1 MLYLLHRNFPFHS
14 LLYLFHRD
22 FLLLLYL
29 LHNYFS
35 RNIRK
40 FCFSGFAGFLLKYN
54 KFFFWKKYKEF
65 LSFGLE
71 SSISRNMTNVF
82 KVCFFHFL
90 SSESSLLKYKK
101 YMRLE
106 SSIYRNI
113 MNYLILE
120 LESSNSWNIRNF
132 FLVDF
137 LNFFELGLKS
147 VPGSPIIHY

>member
-14 LLYLFHRD
+14 LLYLFHRN
-22 FLLLLYL
+22 FILLLYL

-82 KVCFFHFL
+82 KVCFFIFL
-90 SSESSLLKYKK
+90 ARKVPSS
-101 YMRLE
+101 
-106 SSIYRNI
+106 NI
-113 MNYLILE
+113 KNYLILE

>member
-14 LLYLFHRD
+14 LLYLFHRN
-22 FLLLLYL
+22 FILLLYL

-82 KVCFFHFL
+82 KVCFFHFF

-101 YMRLE
+101 L
-106 SSIYRNI
+106 
-113 MNYLILE
+113 
-120 LESSNSWNIRNF
+120 SNLGARKFQFLKYTKF